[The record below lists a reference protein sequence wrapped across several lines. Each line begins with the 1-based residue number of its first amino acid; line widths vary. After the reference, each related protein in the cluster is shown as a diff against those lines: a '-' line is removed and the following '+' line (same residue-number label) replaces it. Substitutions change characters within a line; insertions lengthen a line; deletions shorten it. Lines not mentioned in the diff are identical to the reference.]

1 MNQEAF
7 PILKGQ
13 NIILDRL
20 QTSDWKAISYLRSE
34 AEINKY
40 LSRSSAPD
48 KESALAF
55 IHKMELGFAKK
66 QMFYWAI
73 RLMGEHEMLGSICL
87 WNFSENRKKAELGYD
102 LMPAHQ
108 GKGLMQNALNLVQ
121 DFASSK
127 LGIEVLEAYTHH
139 ANAKSVDLL
148 KRNDFT
154 LKAEAR
160 DPGHP
165 NNRVY
170 QKVLDI
176 SIPEGQ

>member
-1 MNQEAF
+1 MNQESF
-7 PILKGQ
+7 PILQGHSFV
-13 NIILDRL
+13 LDRL
-20 QTSDWKAISYLRSE
+20 QTSDWKAISYLRSD

-48 KESALAF
+48 LESALAF
-55 IHKMELGFAKK
+55 IDKIELGFANK
-66 QMFYWAI
+66 QMYYWAI
-73 RLMGEHEMLGSICL
+73 RPKAEHEMLGSICL

-108 GKGLMQNALNLVQ
+108 GKGLMQNAFNLVQ

-139 ANAKSVDLL
+139 ANVKSVELL
-148 KRNDFT
+148 IRNNFRLLAD
-154 LKAEAR
+154 AR

-170 QKVLDI
+170 QKAI
-176 SIPEGQ
+176 A